1 MRVRNLSARPSSSS
15 ITMRRNT
22 GCPVTGWYCGSV
34 AKRKRAAMFERSCSP
49 VSRPSCVESQLVQG
63 KRARATRQ
71 DSCAECHHHK
81 AFYGIR
87 KIRRHARLPAFPR
100 QAPGSFSRL
109 LGRSTQSVASAS
121 AEPAFRSCTHAFRH
135 PVPLSL
141 PASIHDRVPFAHE
154 VILAYHTQRIQR
166 VTALNKYT
174 NARAQTKQKTGM
186 YVGR

>member
-1 MRVRNLSARPSSSS
+1 
-15 ITMRRNT
+15 MRRNT
-22 GCPVTGWYCGSV
+22 GCPVTGWYCRSV
-34 AKRKRAAMFERSCSP
+34 AKRKRAATFERSCSP

-121 AEPAFRSCTHAFRH
+121 AEPAFRWRTHAFRH

-141 PASIHDRVPFAHE
+141 PAYNLYTTECRLRTRSY
-154 VILAYHTQRIQR
+154 LHTQRIQK

-186 YVGR
+186 YVGRYIPLPLRWPHEP